1 MESNPSDSACAASDR
16 LRRRILTNIEQSFL
30 ACTGRDHTTGNN
42 LRDVYSS
49 VSQYSEIIGTRR
61 SYPPPNESAPEH
73 LPFFSFLFF
82 PKKQHTQR
90 IKKCD
95 MHEEATLAIVEG
107 DFFGLVLW
115 MRMGSLKA
123 VKKVMARCVYQMN
136 PEGPG

>member
-1 MESNPSDSACAASDR
+1 MSQHQNTY
-16 LRRRILTNIEQSFL
+16 LSF
-30 ACTGRDHTTGNN
+30 
-42 LRDVYSS
+42 
-49 VSQYSEIIGTRR
+49 
-61 SYPPPNESAPEH
+61 
-73 LPFFSFLFF
+73 FFFFF